1 MTDSRP
7 ATGLTQDEHVRKQGL
22 KTTGTKDTSQLE
34 GAPNGQEDDISIKIF
49 IH

>member
-1 MTDSRP
+1 MR
-7 ATGLTQDEHVRKQGL
+7 QDRHKMSVSESKGAL